1 MFTAS
6 TPYIVTLYGNLDKI
20 LLIFAR
26 MGGFIYLIP
35 IFSGQ
40 TIPRQV
46 KVGFIFMTSMLIFMS
61 GIADTSI
68 EVTNAIQFAVLIC
81 KEIITGL
88 ILSFVVYLIFT
99 TVYFAGQIMDYNIG
113 FSMVN
118 VLDPVSQI
126 QVPITGNIIYYVIS
140 VLLIIT
146 GGLNSL
152 LGSLFETYKKI
163 PIGGANLSVDEGLL
177 QYMIQLTSNYFEL
190 GLRISAPILV
200 TILVVD
206 VSLGVL
212 VKASPQMNV
221 FVVGMPI
228 KLLVGLTVLFIV
240 CPYFIEVYNELFI
253 TIFNAVNKI
262 IGGMTY

>member
-1 MFTAS
+1 MFTES
-6 TPYIVTLYGNLDKI
+6 TPYFIALYNNIDKV
-20 LLIFAR
+20 LLIMAR
-26 MGGFIYLIP
+26 LGGFLYLIP

-40 TIPRQV
+40 TIPRQA
-46 KVGFIFMTSMLIFMS
+46 KMSFIFIISMLIYTS
-61 GIADTSI
+61 GVADSNLEITSA
-68 EVTNAIQFAVLIC
+68 VQYAVLIC

-99 TVYFAGQIMDYNIG
+99 TVYYAGQLMDYNIG

-126 QVPITGNIIYYVIS
+126 QVPITGNIIYYVMCVLFIIS
-140 VLLIIT
+140 

-152 LGSLFETYKKI
+152 IACFFETYQKI
-163 PIGGANLSVDEGLL
+163 PIGGANLVVDEGLL
-177 QYMIQLTSNYFEL
+177 AYMVSLSASYFAL

-200 TILVVD
+200 TILVID
-206 VSLGVL
+206 VALGVL

-228 KLLVGLTVLFIV
+228 KLLVGLVVLFIV
-240 CPYFIEVYNELFI
+240 CPYLIEVYNELFLLI
-253 TIFNAVNKI
+253 YNSVNEV